1 MDAEKQ
7 SRDPQI
13 NQQEHS
19 ADYWQAKVDSLQEIV
34 CLLLLENQAMRL
46 QQTAPD

>member
-7 SRDPQI
+7 RRDPQI
-13 NQQEHS
+13 NEQEHS

-34 CLLLLENQAMRL
+34 CLLLLENQAMRS
-46 QQTAPD
+46 QQAASE

>member
-1 MDAEKQ
+1 MDAEQ
-7 SRDPQI
+7 QNRQHQL
-13 NQQEHS
+13 NEQEHS

-46 QQTAPD
+46 QQTSRD